1 MKKSTSLV
9 LRNVPRK
16 NAVKKWGLIYSSVR
30 EKLGLKTIKNGGWTH
45 EYVVGFDISY
55 SLHFLFNFL
64 FIFNFSL
71 AYMTRMARTLA
82 RTLGRPTSIDQYK
95 MMTNKCSVFLNC
107 VWENSNKKSIT
118 TTVQEN
124 A

>member
-16 NAVKKWGLIYSSVR
+16 NAVKKWGLIYTSVR

-45 EYVVGFDISY
+45 EYVVQFDISY

-71 AYMTRMARTLA
+71 ACMTRMARTLA
-82 RTLGRPTSIDQYK
+82 R
-95 MMTNKCSVFLNC
+95 MTRMARWL
-107 VWENSNKKSIT
+107 
-118 TTVQEN
+118 
-124 A
+124 AH